1 MSRKEQSAR
10 VAGLLAAQEAQDLA
24 ELFSPTAT
32 IKEQADA
39 AIAKASVSSLIEVL
53 EGDDE

>member
-1 MSRKEQSAR
+1 MSRNEQSAR
-10 VAGLLAAQEAQDLA
+10 IAGLLAAQEAQDLA
-24 ELFSPTAT
+24 ELFSQTAT